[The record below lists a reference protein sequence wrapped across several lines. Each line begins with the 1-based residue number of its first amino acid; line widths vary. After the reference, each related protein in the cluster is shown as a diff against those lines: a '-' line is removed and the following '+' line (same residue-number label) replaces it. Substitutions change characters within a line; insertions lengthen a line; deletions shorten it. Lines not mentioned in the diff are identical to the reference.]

1 MNSDWNKLELL
12 YQTRSFMMHYIRQAT
27 KESVIREW
35 DKKLA
40 DNQKEID
47 KFLPKSWQSCT

>member
-1 MNSDWNKLELL
+1 MTTDWNKLETL
-12 YQTRSFMMHYIRQAT
+12 YQTRSFMQHYLRQAKT
-27 KESVIREW
+27 EEVIREW

-47 KFLPKSWQSCT
+47 KYLPKSWQ